1 MENKAFCSSKDHSEI
16 NAISYCQKCEI
27 YMCNKCE
34 KIHLEICKNHIPYG
48 LNKDSKNTF
57 TGLCK
62 INNHSS
68 KLIFFCKDHNQLC
81 CGLCI
86 TKIKGEGYGQHTD
99 CNLCFIKDIKDEKKS
114 KLDENI
120 KKLEELSQIID
131 KSINELKNIFE
142 KINKSKEDI
151 KINIQKTF
159 TTIRNKI
166 NEREDELLKEVDKI
180 YDDTFFTEDIVKKGE
195 KLPKRI
201 KESIQQGNLIN
212 NEWNENKYELNYL
225 LNDCI
230 TIENNMKEIDIIN
243 GSITKYNNTKSEI
256 KYNSEKGLNELLD
269 IIKNFGE
276 IIFGN
281 LPKISDKFSISQNPL
296 IINPNN
302 NYTQQKVTMDP
313 YPLKESE
320 KKIYH
325 IIGYNAWDS
334 IRIYNDYESFKNQN
348 YSELKLPIKGYGSNW
363 AIFKN
368 NLYFCVDIS
377 GKKIV
382 KINLK
387 TNKLE
392 IEKEIKD
399 NAGDSGQWGGY
410 NTIIFVSN
418 PQSIYIIYQ
427 SNNGNKLVIRELN
440 PDSLEIIK
448 SWETDAK
455 TKKSYGALFMIGN
468 ILFGIDKYNASP
480 TKIIY
485 KYNLDKNQSNDINM
499 NFQNIGGYDTS
510 LHYCYNTGK
519 LWTINNGKFYSY
531 DIEL

>member
-1 MENKAFCSSKDHSEI
+1 
-16 NAISYCQKCEI
+16 
-27 YMCNKCE
+27 
-34 KIHLEICKNHIPYG
+34 
-48 LNKDSKNTF
+48 
-57 TGLCK
+57 
-62 INNHSS
+62 
-68 KLIFFCKDHNQLC
+68 
-81 CGLCI
+81 
-86 TKIKGEGYGQHTD
+86 
-99 CNLCFIKDIKDEKKS
+99 
-114 KLDENI
+114 
-120 KKLEELSQIID
+120 
-131 KSINELKNIFE
+131 
-142 KINKSKEDI
+142 
-151 KINIQKTF
+151 
-159 TTIRNKI
+159 
-166 NEREDELLKEVDKI
+166 
-180 YDDTFFTEDIVKKGE
+180 
-195 KLPKRI
+195 
-201 KESIQQGNLIN
+201 
-212 NEWNENKYELNYL
+212 
-225 LNDCI
+225 
-230 TIENNMKEIDIIN
+230 
-243 GSITKYNNTKSEI
+243 
-256 KYNSEKGLNELLD
+256 
-269 IIKNFGE
+269 
-276 IIFGN
+276 
-281 LPKISDKFSISQNPL
+281 
-296 IINPNN
+296 
-302 NYTQQKVTMDP
+302 MDP

-334 IRIYNDYESFKNQN
+334 IRIYNDYESFKSQN

-410 NTIIFVSN
+410 NTIIFISN

-485 KYNLDKNQSNDINM
+485 KYNLDKNQSNDINI

>member
-34 KIHLEICKNHIPYG
+34 KIHSEICKNHIPYS
-48 LNKDSKNTF
+48 LNKDPKNTF

-62 INNHSS
+62 ISNHSS
-68 KLIFFCKDHNQLC
+68 KLVYFCKDHNQLC

-86 TKIKGEGYGQHTD
+86 TKIKGEGNGQHTD

-114 KLDENI
+114 KLGENI
-120 KKLEELSQIID
+120 KKLEELSKIID
-131 KSINELKNIFE
+131 KSIKELKNIFE

-151 KINIQKTF
+151 KINIQKIF

-166 NEREDELLKEVDKI
+166 NEREDELLLEVDKI
-180 YDDTFFTEDIVKKGE
+180 YEEIFFSEDIIKKGE
-195 KLPKRI
+195 KLPKNI

-212 NEWNENKYELNYL
+212 NEWDENKYGLNCL

-230 TIENNMKEIDIIN
+230 NIENNIKEIDIITE
-243 GSITKYNNTKSEI
+243 SINKYNNIKSEI
-256 KYNSEKGLNELLD
+256 KYDSEKDLNELLEL
-269 IIKNFGE
+269 IKNFGV
-276 IIFGN
+276 IIIGN
-281 LPKISDKFSISQNPL
+281 LPKITDKFNISQNPL
-296 IINPNN
+296 IVNPNN

-313 YPLKESE
+313 YPMKENE

-325 IIGYNAWDS
+325 IIGYSNWNS
-334 IRIYNDYESFKNQN
+334 IRIYNDFESFKNQN
-348 YSELKLPIKGYGSNW
+348 YNELKLSIKGCGSNW
-363 AIFKN
+363 TIFKN
-368 NLYFCVDIS
+368 NLYCCTDTN
-377 GKKIV
+377 GKKIF

-387 TNKLE
+387 TNKME
-392 IEKEIKD
+392 TEKEIND
-399 NAGDSGQWGGY
+399 NNGDAGQWGGY
-410 NTIIFVSN
+410 NTVIFISN

-455 TKKSYGALFMIGN
+455 TKSSYGALFMIGK
-468 ILFGIDKYNASP
+468 ILFGIDKYSASP

-485 KYNLDKNQSNDINM
+485 KYDLDKKQSNNINM

-510 LHYCYNTGK
+510 LHYCYNTGQ

-531 DIEL
+531 DVQL

>member
-99 CNLCFIKDIKDEKKS
+99 CNLCFIKDIKDGKKS

-243 GSITKYNNTKSEI
+243 ESITKYNSTKSEI
-256 KYNSEKGLNELLD
+256 K
-269 IIKNFGE
+269 II
-276 IIFGN
+276 
-281 LPKISDKFSISQNPL
+281 
-296 IINPNN
+296 
-302 NYTQQKVTMDP
+302 QKKV
-313 YPLKESE
+313 
-320 KKIYH
+320 
-325 IIGYNAWDS
+325 
-334 IRIYNDYESFKNQN
+334 
-348 YSELKLPIKGYGSNW
+348 
-363 AIFKN
+363 
-368 NLYFCVDIS
+368 
-377 GKKIV
+377 
-382 KINLK
+382 
-387 TNKLE
+387 
-392 IEKEIKD
+392 
-399 NAGDSGQWGGY
+399 
-410 NTIIFVSN
+410 
-418 PQSIYIIYQ
+418 
-427 SNNGNKLVIRELN
+427 
-440 PDSLEIIK
+440 
-448 SWETDAK
+448 
-455 TKKSYGALFMIGN
+455 
-468 ILFGIDKYNASP
+468 
-480 TKIIY
+480 
-485 KYNLDKNQSNDINM
+485 
-499 NFQNIGGYDTS
+499 
-510 LHYCYNTGK
+510 
-519 LWTINNGKFYSY
+519 
-531 DIEL
+531 